1 MRRLLLNFFKVVFVV
16 SILAQEPLPL
26 SGQVPTQD
34 KRRNWNCL
42 KPYMASSFRKHNEL
56 KRLVNMKA
64 YWKSSLIFLLLTS
77 WPCDRNWD
85 AVIYRRRYM
94 LSFTGSKCS
103 QHYIINTQ

>member
-34 KRRNWNCL
+34 KRRHIACRNWNCL

-56 KRLVNMKA
+56 KRCKKGLIILQGCMVQFLHKIYLV
-64 YWKSSLIFLLLTS
+64 
-77 WPCDRNWD
+77 
-85 AVIYRRRYM
+85 
-94 LSFTGSKCS
+94 
-103 QHYIINTQ
+103 

>member
-34 KRRNWNCL
+34 KRRHIACRNWNCL

-56 KRLVNMKA
+56 KR
-64 YWKSSLIFLLLTS
+64 
-77 WPCDRNWD
+77 NWD

-94 LSFTGSKCS
+94 LSFTGARKD
-103 QHYIINTQ
+103 